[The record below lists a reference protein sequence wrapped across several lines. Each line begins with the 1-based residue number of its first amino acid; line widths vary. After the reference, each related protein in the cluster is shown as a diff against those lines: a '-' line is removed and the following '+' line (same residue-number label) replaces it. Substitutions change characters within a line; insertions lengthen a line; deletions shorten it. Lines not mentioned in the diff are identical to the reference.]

1 MIAPRVDLMQ
11 ESQTLAISARAK
23 VLRAEGKD
31 VVGFG
36 AGEPDFDTPAFIKE
50 KAKEAIE
57 KGFTKY
63 TPASGIKELKEAVK
77 EKFLRD
83 NNLAYDI
90 DQIIIGSGAKYLIF
104 EALFS
109 LLEEGNE
116 VIIPVPYWLSYP
128 QMVTACGARSV
139 FVNTASENNFKL
151 TAENLSAAITS
162 RTRILILN
170 SPSNPTGSVYE
181 EAELK
186 KIAKIIVENDIFCI
200 SDEIYEKLVY
210 DGVSHVSVASL
221 SEEIKKKTIVINGM
235 SKAYAM
241 TGWRIGYAAGP
252 PEVIKAISKLQSHTT
267 SCPSSI
273 SQYAALAALE
283 VPQDEVGAMVSE
295 FEKRRNYMVDKLNS
309 IEGIKCGL
317 PQGTFYCFADIS
329 SLFGKSA
336 GGEII
341 NSSLDF
347 SRLLLE
353 HALVAVVPGVVFG
366 DDKFIRF
373 SYAASFSNM
382 KKGLERLESFVRALQ

>member
-23 VLRAEGKD
+23 ALRAEGKD

-170 SPSNPTGSVYE
+170 SPSNPTGSVYK

-373 SYAASFSNM
+373 SYATSFSNM